1 VREEEECVQVK
12 CFGCAA
18 LIEADDSDAVADA
31 FVAHGRGSHTW
42 PYPEEAIRNYARNYA
57 EATGR
62 LTGGTERLSEIGTI
76 TVHPVT
82 KDRIDDWLR
91 FFDHDAF
98 AGNPDWA
105 SCYCLE
111 PHVPATPEHPERAW
125 RETRATVAER
135 LRGGTT
141 VGYLAYVDG
150 RPAGWVNA
158 SLRSDYGLYRHVDP
172 DGPEPTSVIG
182 VSCFVIAPPF
192 RRHGIA
198 SALLD
203 RVIADAA
210 ARGAAWI
217 EGYPHNTP
225 EASDPGHFRGPR
237 SMYDARGFEPIEVRE
252 HDTVVRLSALP
263 AQVPSH
269 GR

>member
-1 VREEEECVQVK
+1 VKVK
-12 CFGCAA
+12 CFGC
-18 LIEADDSDAVADA
+18 DAVVDADGADKVVDA
-31 FVAHGRGSHTW
+31 FVVHGQKSHNW
-42 PYPEEAIRNYARNYA
+42 SYPEEAIRNYARNYA
-57 EATGR
+57 EAGER
-62 LTGGTERLSEIGTI
+62 LTGGTERSSEIGDV

-82 KDRIDDWLR
+82 EERVGDWLR

-111 PHVPATPEHPERAW
+111 PHVPATPELPERSW
-125 RETRATVAER
+125 RDTRASVAER
-135 LRGGTT
+135 LRGGRTF
-141 VGYLAYVDG
+141 GYLAYVDG

-158 SLRSDYGLYRHVDP
+158 SLRSDYGLYRLVDP
-172 DGPEPTSVIG
+172 DGPEPRSVIG

-198 SALLD
+198 AALLD
-203 RVIADAA
+203 RVIADAW
-210 ARGAAWI
+210 ARGASWI

-225 EASDPGHFRGPR
+225 QDSDAGHFRGPR

-252 HDTVVRLSALP
+252 HDTVVRLSVGNALFP
-263 AQVPSH
+263 QSSAQS
-269 GR
+269 